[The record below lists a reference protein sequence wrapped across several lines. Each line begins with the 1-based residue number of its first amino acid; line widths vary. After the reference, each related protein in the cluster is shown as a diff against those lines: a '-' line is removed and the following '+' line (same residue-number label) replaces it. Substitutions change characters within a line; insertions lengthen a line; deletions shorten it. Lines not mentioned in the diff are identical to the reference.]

1 MGTSKGYISKP
12 RNHCPAR
19 NLLCS
24 QANVLI
30 TSGGYACLAD
40 FSLLT
45 MVSDQSTVIPSCIEG
60 GTIQWMS
67 PELIYPESFDLEKI
81 RPTKESD
88 WYALGMVI
96 YEVLSGQTP
105 FTPWRAPLVIQKVLN
120 GERPGRPRGEG
131 GARFTDGIWEMLELC
146 WKHRPGE
153 RTGAK
158 TVLQCLERASS
169 LPWPP
174 PDMDEIVE
182 TDVDERSDA
191 ATSGSGM
198 FSVSTTVS
206 QTHPQLPPWHSRPDN
221 YTWRKRPPGSI
232 TKSSSSC
239 DSGLQH
245 NSPTSIQ
252 FTCLPRQCS

>member
-1 MGTSKGYISKP
+1 MGTSRGYASKLCS
-12 RNHCPAR
+12 HCHPC
-19 NLLCS
+19 NLPCS

-30 TSGGYACLAD
+30 TNDGYACLAD

-45 MVSDQSTVIPSCIEG
+45 MASDQSTVIPSCIEG

-81 RPTKESD
+81 HPTKESD
-88 WYALGMVI
+88 CYALGMVI

-174 PDMDEIVE
+174 LDMDEIVE

-206 QTHPQLPPWHSRPDN
+206 QTHPQLPPWHSRPDD

-239 DSGLQH
+239 DSGLQQ
-245 NSPTSIQ
+245 NPTTSIQ